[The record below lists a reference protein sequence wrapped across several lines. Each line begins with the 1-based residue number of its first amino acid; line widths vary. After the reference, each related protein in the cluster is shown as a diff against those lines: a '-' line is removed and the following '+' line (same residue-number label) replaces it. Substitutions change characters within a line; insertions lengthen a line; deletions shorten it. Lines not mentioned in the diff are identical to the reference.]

1 MKEITIDF
9 NVLDTSEKFYDF
21 ISSEMDFP
29 HWFGRNADALHDLL
43 DCAEVCI
50 TVRNSASAGVWAVP
64 IISALKSLNCV
75 KFQGTEAASAIK
87 NMKRSD
93 FYYRLP
99 EELIAQT
106 PIEPRDGSRLMKID
120 RESGNITHDRFYN
133 ICRYLRKGDLLVL
146 NDSKVFP
153 ARIYGVKRTTG
164 VNVEFLL
171 LKAVE
176 LNKWEVMVRPGRRL
190 KEGAV
195 VDFSDRLSAEVIDVV
210 DDGNRIVRFDCD
222 GNFFEELDRIGQM
235 PLPPYIKEKLKDKN
249 RYNTVYCREEGSA
262 AAPTAGLHFT
272 GRVFDSLKEKGVD
285 TAYVTLHVG
294 LGTFRPVKEDNI
306 LDHKMH
312 VEHYSIPRETAD
324 KINACKKNGG
334 RVIAV
339 GTTSCRTL
347 ESAASLPDYN
357 GEIKAG
363 SADTGIFIYPGYEF
377 KVIDGLITN
386 FHLPE
391 STLIML
397 VSAFL
402 GREKTLAAY
411 EEAIRERYRFF
422 SFGDVTLII

>member
-1 MKEITIDF
+1 MKEITVDF
-9 NVLDTSEKFYDF
+9 DILNTGEKFYDF
-21 ISSEMDFP
+21 ISTEMDFP

-50 TVRNSASAGVWAVP
+50 TVKNASSAGMWAAP
-64 IISALKSLNCV
+64 IISALKSLECV
-75 KFQGTEAASAIK
+75 KFQEKKAIPAK

-93 FYYRLP
+93 FYYELP

-106 PIEPRDGSRLMKID
+106 PIEPRDSSRLMKVD
-120 RESGNITHDRFYN
+120 KESGNITHDRFYN
-133 ICRYLRKGDLLVL
+133 ICNYLKKGDLLVM

-153 ARIYGVKRTTG
+153 ARIYGTKRSTG
-164 VNVEFLL
+164 VPIEFLL
-171 LKAVE
+171 LKHIE
-176 LNKWEVMVRPGRRL
+176 LDKWEVMVRPGRRL
-190 KEGAV
+190 KIGTV
-195 VDFSDRLSAEVIDVV
+195 VDFSDELSAEILEVIEG
-210 DDGNRIVRFDCD
+210 GNRIVRFDCK
-222 GNFFEELDRIGQM
+222 GVFFDVLDRIGQM
-235 PLPPYIKEKLKDKN
+235 PLPPYIKEKLKDKD

-272 GRVFDSLKEKGVD
+272 ERVFDSLKERGVD

-312 VEHYSIPRETAD
+312 VEHYSIPQETVD
-324 KINACKKNGG
+324 KIKECKKNGG
-334 RVIAV
+334 RIIAV

-347 ESAASLPDYN
+347 ESAAGLSGTVSEL
-357 GEIKAG
+357 KAG

-402 GREKTLAAY
+402 GREKTLAVY

-422 SFGDVTLII
+422 SFGDAMLIV

>member
-1 MKEITIDF
+1 M
-9 NVLDTSEKFYDF
+9 
-21 ISSEMDFP
+21 
-29 HWFGRNADALHDLL
+29 
-43 DCAEVCI
+43 
-50 TVRNSASAGVWAVP
+50 
-64 IISALKSLNCV
+64 LK
-75 KFQGTEAASAIK
+75 
-87 NMKRSD
+87 SD
-93 FYYRLP
+93 FYYDLP

-106 PIEPRDGSRLMKID
+106 PLEPRDSSRLMKIN
-120 RESGNITHDRFYN
+120 RNNGEIVHDRFYN
-133 ICRYLRKGDLLVL
+133 ICSYLRKGDLLVM

-153 ARIYGVKRTTG
+153 ARIYGTKRSTG
-164 VNVEFLL
+164 VPIEFLL
-171 LKAVE
+171 LKHIE

-190 KEGAV
+190 KIGTV
-195 VDFSDRLSAEVIDVV
+195 VDFSEELSAEILEVV
-210 DDGNRIVRFDCD
+210 EGGNRIVRFDCK
-222 GNFFEELDRIGQM
+222 GVFFDVLDRIGQM
-235 PLPPYIKEKLKDKN
+235 PLPPYIKEKLKDKD

-272 GRVFDSLKEKGVD
+272 ERVFDGLREKGVD

-294 LGTFRPVKEDNI
+294 LGTFRPVKEENI

-312 VEHYSIPRETAD
+312 VEHYSIPQETAD
-324 KINACKKNGG
+324 KIKQCKANGG

-347 ESAASLPDYN
+347 EAAACSDEK
-357 GEIKAG
+357 GEITAS

-422 SFGDVTLII
+422 SFGDCTLIC

>member
-1 MKEITIDF
+1 M
-9 NVLDTSEKFYDF
+9 
-21 ISSEMDFP
+21 M
-29 HWFGRNADALHDLL
+29 
-43 DCAEVCI
+43 
-50 TVRNSASAGVWAVP
+50 
-64 IISALKSLNCV
+64 LK
-75 KFQGTEAASAIK
+75 
-87 NMKRSD
+87 SD
-93 FYYRLP
+93 FYYDLP

-120 RESGNITHDRFYN
+120 RESGSITHDRFFN
-133 ICRYLRKGDLLVL
+133 ICRYLKKGDLLVL

-153 ARIYGVKRTTG
+153 ARIYGVKRSTG

-171 LKAVE
+171 LKHLE
-176 LNKWEVMVRPGRRL
+176 LDKWEVMVRPGRRL

-195 VDFSDRLSAEVIDVV
+195 VDFSEKLSAEVLGVV
-210 DDGNRIVRFDCD
+210 EGGNRIVRFDC
-222 GNFFEELDRIGQM
+222 GGIFFDELDKIGQM
-235 PLPPYIKEKLKDKN
+235 PLPPYIKEKLKDKD

-272 GRVFDSLKEKGVD
+272 GRVFESLKEKGVD
-285 TAYVTLHVG
+285 ISYVTLHVG
-294 LGTFRPVKEDNI
+294 LGTFRPVKEENI
-306 LDHKMH
+306 LDHHMH
-312 VEHYSIPRETAD
+312 IEHYSIPWETAD
-324 KINACKKNGG
+324 KINECKKKGG

-347 ESAASLPDYN
+347 ESAAGAADYN
-357 GEIKAG
+357 GGIKAV

-422 SFGDVTLII
+422 SFGDCMAIL